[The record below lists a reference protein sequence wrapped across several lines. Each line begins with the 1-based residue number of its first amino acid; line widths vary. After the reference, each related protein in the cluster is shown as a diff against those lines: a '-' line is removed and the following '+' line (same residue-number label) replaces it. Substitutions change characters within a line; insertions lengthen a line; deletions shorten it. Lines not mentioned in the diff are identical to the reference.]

1 MRNRKLISKSISI
14 KKKNKKRNKES
25 IKANNTRNFLLI
37 LCDKELKE
45 KNKKKE
51 NKTLINSQ
59 TTEEYMENYFQNF
72 TITLEIKNNDS
83 HQYLI
88 ENNSPFKIIKSK
100 YLSSFFDNKKL
111 KIGKKKCK
119 KFEKYLNMNKSFS
132 QEEPLDSFFQDDS
145 LSDSPC
151 SIIDKNTFTYKYKR
165 FISKKSFDY
174 LRSIFHSIHKNYHK
188 KLLSAE
194 MLDMLLNINLNFLSE
209 KMKENCNENNNNNN
223 YNNDNNDNND
233 NYNNDNYDKYDKYD
247 NYDNN
252 SYINCNNDC
261 KLNGN
266 KVRPKSADLL
276 RKREIKDDSTFIQRD
291 IFAIKLFRCLEE

>member
-1 MRNRKLISKSISI
+1 MRNGKLISKSISLNQ
-14 KKKNKKRNKES
+14 KNKKRNKES

-88 ENNSPFKIIKSK
+88 ENNSPFKIIKPK
-100 YLSSFFDNKKL
+100 YHSSFFDNKKL

-145 LSDSPC
+145 LSNDSC
-151 SIIDKNTFTYKYKR
+151 SSNDKDSFTKRYKK

-174 LRSIFHSIHKNYHK
+174 LRSIFHSIHKDYHN
-188 KLLSAE
+188 KLISAE
-194 MLDMLLNINLNFLSE
+194 VLDMLLNISLETLS
-209 KMKENCNENNNNNN
+209 KKKS
-223 YNNDNNDNND
+223 DDV
-233 NYNNDNYDKYDKYD
+233 
-247 NYDNN
+247 
-252 SYINCNNDC
+252 ING
-261 KLNGN
+261 K
-266 KVRPKSADLL
+266 KFRPKSVDLS
-276 RKREIKDDSTFIQRD
+276 RKRKKISEKKNFVRKD
-291 IFAIKLFRCLEE
+291 IFAIKLFKCLEE